1 MKKRAVLTILILM
14 TFVLAGFSAY
24 GQSAAGGSGVFVA
37 RGNGI
42 AVISGS
48 GSVELVTNGFLM
60 IGGDAEVTFLEG
72 EADGI
77 ELEDGGIM
85 YINLDEKVTVSGED
99 MEVTCG
105 GTIIYMRANCSCDV
119 FLIGSGCY
127 RTGLKVGFW
136 NSDGV
141 EIGIETLD
149 EG

>member
-1 MKKRAVLTILILM
+1 MKKKAVLTISIFM
-14 TFVLAGFSAY
+14 TFVLAGYSAY
-24 GQSAAGGSGVFVA
+24 GQSTAVGSGVFVA

-60 IGGDAEVTFLEG
+60 ISGDAEVGFFGE

-77 ELEDGGIM
+77 ELEDGGVM

-105 GTIIYMRANCSCDV
+105 GTIIYMRATCSCDV

-127 RTGLKVGFW
+127 RKGLKVGFW

-141 EIGIETLD
+141 EIGTENLD
-149 EG
+149 ED